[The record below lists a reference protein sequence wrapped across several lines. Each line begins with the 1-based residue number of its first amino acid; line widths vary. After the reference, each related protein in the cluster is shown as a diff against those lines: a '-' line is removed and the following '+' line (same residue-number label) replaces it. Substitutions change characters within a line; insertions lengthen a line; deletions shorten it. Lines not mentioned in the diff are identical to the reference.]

1 MQTPLVLGSLLF
13 SCDWYGVLT
22 CVEAATGKVHF
33 SERLGPGGEAFTA
46 SPVAAGKNLYFT
58 AEQGNV
64 YVVAVAPQFTPLATN
79 SLNDLCLSTSAVSE
93 GTLFF
98 RTRDKLIAIGR
109 K

>member
-1 MQTPLVLGSLLF
+1 MQTPLLFGSMLF

-22 CVEAATGKVHF
+22 CLDAGTGRINY

-46 SPVAAGKNLYFT
+46 SPVAAGENLYFT
-58 AEQGNV
+58 SEPGNV
-64 YVVAVAPQFTPLATN
+64 YVVSAAPQFTMLATN
-79 SLNDLCLSTSAVSE
+79 SLGDLCLSTPAVSE

-98 RTRDKLIAIGR
+98 RTRDKLIAVGR